1 MGCAPSYQTKPSN
14 SSLTM
19 SENLMDSKQKE
30 ALLND
35 NLDSV
40 EEFNTGQDMME
51 EKNDMFVSAL
61 DSPTDSGLAGLETLD
76 NSTNETEEEEN
87 ITHSDNTMEDL
98 SLQDDIEMPVEAVG
112 DEK

>member
-1 MGCAPSYQTKPSN
+1 MG
-14 SSLTM
+14 M
-19 SENLMDSKQKE
+19 SENLVHSKKQKV
-30 ALLND
+30 LLNK
-35 NLDSV
+35 NLDSA
-40 EEFNTGQDMME
+40 EKFNTSQDMME

-112 DEK
+112 DEKSSG